1 MTKFIELPDT
11 NGENHVFNI
20 DTICYVT
27 PIDNLTRLVVMT
39 IRTLETF
46 DINLPYKEVVK
57 LFKLHGL
64 M

>member
-1 MTKFIELPDT
+1 MTKFIELPDRD
-11 NGENHVFNI
+11 GENHVFNI
-20 DTICYVT
+20 DTVCYVR

-57 LFKLHGL
+57 LFRLQGL